1 MRINAITNWAYG
13 VTVLLTGLSGAAFIL
28 STDSA
33 IKERQAVEQHLVLDT
48 LGEELALGA
57 ETRSDEARLYV
68 MRGDERHLEAFHRA
82 EEEERR
88 REEATK
94 TATNLGATPAEI
106 AALQDIVRE
115 AEALDKVEVAA
126 IDAYQKGDRAGA
138 QERLFG
144 PEHER
149 LQTALL
155 ETVAR
160 FRDLTNVRT
169 GAALNEAQE
178 RSDWYAAAAKTML
191 GITAALFLS
200 VLYFILKRRVAMP
213 LTRMSGIVTR
223 LAEQDYAVE
232 VPLDRRSDEIG
243 EMNKA
248 IHIFRENGLERDRLD
263 AERRLDQQTKDL
275 ILQMMHRLQ
284 ACQSQDELAEVV
296 ARFAPQVFPNLAGHL
311 YVLNDS
317 RTLLSRVGTWL
328 DPQHSAPTFPSSAC
342 WGLRRGR
349 PHVSNRGHSDI
360 ACQHLDDEGVIGL
373 CVPLTAQGDTI
384 GLLYFEERS
393 EEEFAVE
400 ASRLYLELIA
410 ENIGLAV
417 ANLQL
422 REKLTNLA
430 VRDALTGLL
439 NRRCLDEALNR
450 QPRGQAGKP
459 LSCLM
464 IDIDHFKRFNDE
476 FGHDAGDV
484 VMQYVAQIIVDTV
497 GDAGS
502 AYRFGGEEFTVLMPD
517 AGEAEGFELAERLR
531 TRIGTTPLSH
541 RGRILGTVSVSVG
554 VASAPD
560 DGPVATLLTRA
571 DAALL
576 DAKNHGRNRSVRAS
590 GLVFGDDEVQRSLA

>member
-13 VTVLLTGLSGAAFIL
+13 ITVLLTGLSGAAFIL

-33 IKERQAVEQHLVLDT
+33 IKERQAVEQHLALDT

-57 ETRSDEARLYV
+57 EMRSDEARLYV
-68 MRGDERHLEAFHRA
+68 MRGDERHLDAFHRA

-88 REEATK
+88 REEAVK
-94 TATNLGATPAEI
+94 TAPNFGASAGEM
-106 AALQDIVRE
+106 AVLQEIVRD
-115 AEALDKVEVAA
+115 AEALDRVEVAGIA
-126 IDAYQKGDRAGA
+126 AYQEGDRVGA
-138 QERLFG
+138 QEKLFG

-155 ETVAR
+155 DTVAR
-160 FRDLTNVRT
+160 FRDLTDVRT
-169 GAALNEAQE
+169 GAALNDAQA
-178 RSDWYAAAAKTML
+178 RSDWFAVAAKTML

-213 LTRMSGIVTR
+213 LSRMSGIVTR

-232 VPLDRRSDEIG
+232 VPVDRRRDEIG
-243 EMNKA
+243 EMNQA
-248 IHIFRENGLERDRLD
+248 IHIFRENGIERDRLD
-263 AERRLDQQTKDL
+263 AERRQDQQTKDL

-296 ARFAPQVFPNLAGHL
+296 ARFAPQIFPNLAGHL

-317 RTLLSRVGTWL
+317 RTLLTRVGTWL
-328 DPQHSAPTFPSSAC
+328 DPQHSAPSFPSSAC

-349 PHVSNRGHSDI
+349 PHVSNRGKSDI
-360 ACQHLDDEGVIGL
+360 ACQHLEDHGAVGL

-384 GLLYFEERS
+384 GLLYFEEQAQ
-393 EEEFAVE
+393 EEFTVE
-400 ASRLYLELIA
+400 TSRLYLELIA

-450 QPRGQAGKP
+450 QPRGQGGKP
-459 LSCLM
+459 LTCLM
-464 IDIDHFKRFNDE
+464 VDIDHFKRFNDE

-497 GDAGS
+497 ADAGN
-502 AYRFGGEEFTVLMPD
+502 AYRFGGEEFTVLLPE
-517 AGEAEGFELAERLR
+517 AGEAAGFELAERLR
-531 TRIGTTPLSH
+531 TRIGTTPLTH
-541 RGRILGTVSVSVG
+541 RGRILGAVSVSVG

-560 DGPVATLLTRA
+560 DGPAATLLTRA

-576 DAKNHGRNRSVRAS
+576 DAKRQGRNRTVLAS
-590 GLVFGDDEVQRSLA
+590 GLALGECGERRSHA

>member
-28 STDSA
+28 STNSA
-33 IKERQAVEQHLVLDT
+33 LEERRAVEQHLALDT

-57 ETRSDEARLYV
+57 EVRTDEARLYV
-68 MRGDERHLEAFHRA
+68 MRGDERHLETFHRA
-82 EEEERR
+82 EEEERK
-88 REEATK
+88 REEAIK
-94 TATNLGATPAEI
+94 TATSFGASQGEI
-106 AALQDIVRE
+106 AALQETMRE
-115 AEALDKVEVAA
+115 AEALDKIELAA
-126 IDAYQKGDRAGA
+126 IEAYQKGDRATA
-138 QERLFG
+138 QEKLFG

-155 ETVAR
+155 DTVAR
-160 FRDLTNVRT
+160 FRDLTNART
-169 GAALNEAQE
+169 GGALNEAQA
-178 RSDWYAAAAKTML
+178 RSDWFAIAAKTML

-232 VPLDRRSDEIG
+232 VPLDRRRDEIG

-248 IHIFRENGLERDRLD
+248 IHIFRENGIERDRLD

-317 RTLLSRVGTWL
+317 RTLLTRVGSWF
-328 DPQHSAPTFPSSAC
+328 DPQHSAPSFPSSAC

-360 ACQHLDDEGVIGL
+360 ACQHLDDDGAVGL

-393 EEEFAVE
+393 DETFAVE

-450 QPRGQAGKP
+450 EPRGQGGKP
-459 LSCLM
+459 LTCLM

-497 GDAGS
+497 ADAGS
-502 AYRFGGEEFTVLMPD
+502 AYRFGGEEFTVLLPE
-517 AGEAEGFELAERLR
+517 AGEAAGFELAERLR

-554 VASAPD
+554 IASAPD

-590 GLVFGDDEVQRSLA
+590 GLTFGHDEARRSLA

>member
-94 TATNLGATPAEI
+94 TATKLGATPAEI
-106 AALQDIVRE
+106 AALQEIVRE
-115 AEALDKVEVAA
+115 AEALDKIEVAA
-126 IDAYQKGDRAGA
+126 IEVYQKGDRAGA
-138 QERLFG
+138 QEKLFG

-232 VPLDRRSDEIG
+232 VPLDRRRDEIG
-243 EMNKA
+243 EMNQA

-450 QPRGQAGKP
+450 QPRGQAGKL

-517 AGEAEGFELAERLR
+517 AGDAAGFELAERLR

-576 DAKNHGRNRSVRAS
+576 DAKNQGRNRSVRAS
-590 GLVFGDDEVQRSLA
+590 GLAFGDDEARRSLA

>member
-33 IKERQAVEQHLVLDT
+33 IRERQAVEQHLVLDT

-94 TATNLGATPAEI
+94 TATKLGATPAEI
-106 AALQDIVRE
+106 AALQEIVRE

-126 IDAYQKGDRAGA
+126 IESYQKGDRAGA
-138 QERLFG
+138 QEKLFG

-232 VPLDRRSDEIG
+232 VPLDRRRDEIG

-317 RTLLSRVGTWL
+317 RTLLARVGTWL

-450 QPRGQAGKP
+450 QPRGQAGKL

-517 AGEAEGFELAERLR
+517 AGEAAGFELAERLR

-576 DAKNHGRNRSVRAS
+576 DAKNQGRNRSVRAS
-590 GLVFGDDEVQRSLA
+590 GLAFGDDEARRSLA